1 MVLGDLGVLV
11 NDGEVV
17 GTSYDILQGLVSRTT
32 LLDEV
37 PNKGSLDFK
46 DNGTFS
52 YVNTD
57 LSADL
62 DTFTYI
68 VSNGALESEPVNV
81 RIKIID
87 PTVPLAQQ
95 DIITFAPGQPVR
107 IEQDTLLANDSDP
120 GGDPLEAIII
130 DE

>member
-1 MVLGDLGVLV
+1 MARGDTLVLGDLGVLV

-57 LSADL
+57 LLADL

-68 VSNGALESEPVNV
+68 AVSYTHLTL
-81 RIKIID
+81 
-87 PTVPLAQQ
+87 PTIYSV
-95 DIITFAPGQPVR
+95 
-107 IEQDTLLANDSDP
+107 
-120 GGDPLEAIII
+120 
-130 DE
+130 